1 MKQKTKPK
9 GIKNDVLIR
18 SRVHTFK
25 EKNKGCV
32 VNVKSWVLV

>member
-1 MKQKTKPK
+1 MVMKQKTKPK

-25 EKNKGCV
+25 EKKIGVFENEM
-32 VNVKSWVLV
+32 

>member
-25 EKNKGCV
+25 KTNIGVFENEV
-32 VNVKSWVLV
+32 

>member
-25 EKNKGCV
+25 EKNIGV
-32 VNVKSWVLV
+32 FENEVK